1 MVSLDRDI
9 LRPTLIFVSY
19 ASNTATAAAMF
30 FFFFWIST
38 CCSVSACVYNKHE
51 NYDKI
56 SFHYHLT
63 WCKTRYPSDSE

>member
-30 FFFFWIST
+30 FFFFLDIYLLL
-38 CCSVSACVYNKHE
+38 CFGLCVQ
-51 NYDKI
+51 
-56 SFHYHLT
+56 
-63 WCKTRYPSDSE
+63 